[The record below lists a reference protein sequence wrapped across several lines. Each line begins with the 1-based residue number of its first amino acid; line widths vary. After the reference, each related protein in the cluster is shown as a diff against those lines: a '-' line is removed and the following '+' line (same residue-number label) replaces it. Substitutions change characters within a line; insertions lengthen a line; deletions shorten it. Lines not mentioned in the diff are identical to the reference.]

1 MKLSGGQ
8 EVQAVAEMRGEG
20 LETKV
25 RARLSEKVTM
35 FSVD

>member
-1 MKLSGGQ
+1 MKLSEGQ

-20 LETKV
+20 VERKA

-35 FSVD
+35 FNVD